1 MKAYKHHIFS
11 PYRVCPIGAHVDHQ
25 HGLVTGFAIDKGVDL
40 FFDVR
45 EDTLVK
51 LSSETF
57 GGELE
62 FDITVPAQVRQKQWG
77 DYARGAKYAL
87 QKRFRLTRGIE
98 GVIRGSLPVGGL
110 SSSAAVLIAYV
121 MAFARANGI
130 ELQPFEVAQ
139 IASEAEREYIG
150 LNNGLLDQACIA
162 LGRRDGLL
170 FLDCDSNEYR
180 VIARNPDMP
189 PFEIGIF
196 FSGLTRG
203 IEGVIRGSLP
213 VGGLSSSAAVLI
225 AYVLAFARA
234 NGIELQPFEVAQIAS
249 EAERE
254 YIGLNNGLL
263 DQACIALG
271 RRDGLLFLDCDSNE
285 YRVIARNPDMPPFE
299 IGIFF
304 SGLTR
309 SLVNS
314 DYNLRVFECKTAA
327 WNMLAYMDQPLK
339 PFDKTFLRD
348 IPKAVFE
355 KTRIAMPQRFAR
367 RAEHFYSEYR
377 RVRQGVTAWETGNLK
392 LFGKLCFDSCESSIH
407 NYECGSPELIGIYEI
422 LRSLPGVYGGRF
434 SGAGFKGAVIALVDP
449 AHKEDV
455 ERELTRRYLE
465 EFPEYE
471 KTFKVFWVQPDDG
484 ARFV

>member
-121 MAFARANGI
+121 M
-130 ELQPFEVAQ
+130 
-139 IASEAEREYIG
+139 
-150 LNNGLLDQACIA
+150 
-162 LGRRDGLL
+162 
-170 FLDCDSNEYR
+170 
-180 VIARNPDMP
+180 
-189 PFEIGIF
+189 
-196 FSGLTRG
+196 
-203 IEGVIRGSLP
+203 
-213 VGGLSSSAAVLI
+213 
-225 AYVLAFARA
+225 AFARA

-449 AHKEDV
+449 AHKKDV

>member
-1 MKAYKHHIFS
+1 MKAYKYHIFS

-196 FSGLTRG
+196 FSGLTR
-203 IEGVIRGSLP
+203 
-213 VGGLSSSAAVLI
+213 
-225 AYVLAFARA
+225 
-234 NGIELQPFEVAQIAS
+234 
-249 EAERE
+249 
-254 YIGLNNGLL
+254 
-263 DQACIALG
+263 
-271 RRDGLLFLDCDSNE
+271 
-285 YRVIARNPDMPPFE
+285 
-299 IGIFF
+299 
-304 SGLTR
+304 

-314 DYNLRVFECKTAA
+314 DYNLRGFECKTAA
-327 WNMLAYMDQPLK
+327 WTMLAYMDQPLK

>member
-1 MKAYKHHIFS
+1 MKAYKYHIFS

-87 QKRFRLTRGIE
+87 QKRFRLTRGIA

-121 MAFARANGI
+121 M
-130 ELQPFEVAQ
+130 
-139 IASEAEREYIG
+139 
-150 LNNGLLDQACIA
+150 
-162 LGRRDGLL
+162 
-170 FLDCDSNEYR
+170 
-180 VIARNPDMP
+180 
-189 PFEIGIF
+189 
-196 FSGLTRG
+196 
-203 IEGVIRGSLP
+203 
-213 VGGLSSSAAVLI
+213 
-225 AYVLAFARA
+225 AFARA

>member
-130 ELQPFEVAQ
+130 
-139 IASEAEREYIG
+139 
-150 LNNGLLDQACIA
+150 D
-162 LGRRDGLL
+162 
-170 FLDCDSNEYR
+170 
-180 VIARNPDMP
+180 
-189 PFEIGIF
+189 
-196 FSGLTRG
+196 
-203 IEGVIRGSLP
+203 
-213 VGGLSSSAAVLI
+213 
-225 AYVLAFARA
+225 
-234 NGIELQPFEVAQIAS
+234 LQPFEVAQIAS

-422 LRSLPGVYGGRF
+422 LRSLPGVFGGRF